1 MGCCLPSE
9 NTGQMA
15 TDLRETRNTSNNNS
29 SSIEPQT
36 QQNSKT
42 AEKASKIIFMGNPN
56 VGKTSIIDA
65 YMEGGSQRGKPK
77 AATRVIQDF
86 TKVINVSD
94 SKGAHHALKLN
105 IWDAAG
111 DATVHNLAHLFLKE
125 AQVRVLCYAIDNKNS
140 FDQLSEWSEHLR
152 DKEGEMFIVVVGS
165 KSDLAANRAV
175 PAVFAQRLRKE
186 LPNCKFAM
194 ETSAFEN
201 VGTINQLFEQI
212 GREIIEGGYFK

>member
-1 MGCCLPSE
+1 MGGCCLPQE
-9 NTGQMA
+9 NSGQMA
-15 TDLRETRNTSNNNS
+15 TDLRETRNVSNNNS

-36 QQNSKT
+36 QSKSPKT
-42 AEKASKIIFMGNPN
+42 AEKTSKIIFMGNPN

-65 YMEGGSQRGKPK
+65 YMEGGSQRGKAK
-77 AATRVIQDF
+77 QATRVIQDF
-86 TKVINVSD
+86 TKVINVAD
-94 SKGAHHALKLN
+94 SKGGHHPLKLN

-125 AQVRVLCYAIDNKNS
+125 AQVGVLCYAIDNKNS

-175 PAVFAQRLRKE
+175 PAVFA
-186 LPNCKFAM
+186 
-194 ETSAFEN
+194 
-201 VGTINQLFEQI
+201 
-212 GREIIEGGYFK
+212 